1 MSPRLAQRSEKD
13 KQEIESDL
21 DEMIIA
27 TMRSSALPN
36 TLAFVAVVGLSFGI
50 VILVLVAISGG

>member
-1 MSPRLAQRSEKD
+1 MSPRLAQRSEQDKKD
-13 KQEIESDL
+13 IESDL

-36 TLAFVAVVGLSFGI
+36 ALAFVAVVGISFGV
-50 VILVLVAISGG
+50 VILVLTWIAG

>member
-1 MSPRLAQRSEKD
+1 MSPRLAKRSEQD
-13 KQEIESDL
+13 KKEIESDL

-36 TLAFVAVVGLSFGI
+36 ALAFAAVVGISFGV
-50 VILVLVAISGG
+50 VILVLVWIAG